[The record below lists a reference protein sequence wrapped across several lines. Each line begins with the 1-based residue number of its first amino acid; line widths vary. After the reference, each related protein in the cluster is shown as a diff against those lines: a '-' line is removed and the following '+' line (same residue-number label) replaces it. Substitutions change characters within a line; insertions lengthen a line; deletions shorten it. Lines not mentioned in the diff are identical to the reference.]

1 MPGLAA
7 VWRLGSNAMGI
18 FTEGSLALGAEKL
31 AVKDGYYIYV
41 AISIYMHHNLAYV
54 HLLL

>member
-18 FTEGSLALGAEKL
+18 FTEGSPALDAEKL
-31 AVKDGYYIYV
+31 AVKDGYCIYV
-41 AISIYMHHNLAYV
+41 AISINMQPNLACV